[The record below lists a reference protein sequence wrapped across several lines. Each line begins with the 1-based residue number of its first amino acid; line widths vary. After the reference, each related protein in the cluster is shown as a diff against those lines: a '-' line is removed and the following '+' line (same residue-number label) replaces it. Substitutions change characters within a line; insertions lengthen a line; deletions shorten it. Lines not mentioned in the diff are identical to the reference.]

1 MSGPPS
7 PSPLL
12 AALARGGLRAAE
24 VYLKTGR
31 SRHVALADASELV
44 TATEEA
50 GWAVRAGDRGGS
62 FFACGT
68 GSPPEAETEW
78 PPLAGASL
86 DLPAAES
93 GEPWQEPRELD
104 APLLAERESLALLAA
119 IDRELAAELP
129 GARLVA
135 ADLDEGASESRL
147 VNSRGIDVAWRLRLA
162 ALRLEARGPGGRT
175 RVLGVAETEARRL
188 SARGLARQ
196 LADSLSVAESGRPP
210 AERRGAM
217 LLAPPVG
224 ARLLEGLLPRLV
236 GEPAGGGLL
245 PWADR
250 QGRLGSEVWTVVDDG
265 RLPGGV
271 LAAAWDGVGAP
282 TRRREL
288 VAEGQLPRAGA
299 ARPGP
304 SPAGHRRASWR
315 DPPRPGAS
323 HLFLGRESRLSPA
336 CLIARVERGF
346 YWIEAAGAA
355 RFDFEGDRFSLPVLG
370 FALEGGR
377 ARSPLSGVAISG
389 TIAALF
395 AGLVAVARDLRF
407 FPADGMIGSPTLL
420 IEGLEIVEAT

>member
-1 MSGPPS
+1 MSGPAS
-7 PSPLL
+7 PSPVLV
-12 AALARGGLRAAE
+12 ALARGGLRTAE
-24 VYLKTGR
+24 VYVKTGR
-31 SRHVALADASELV
+31 SRHVALAEASELV

-50 GWAVRAGDRGGS
+50 GWAVRAGERGGS

-68 GSPPEAETEW
+68 GSPPEAEKGW
-78 PPLAGASL
+78 PMLAGRPL
-86 DLPAAES
+86 DLPEPET

-119 IDRELAAELP
+119 IGRELGAELP

-147 VNSRGIDVAWRLRLA
+147 VNSRGVDVAWRHRLA
-162 ALRLEARGPGGRT
+162 ALRLEARGPAGRT
-175 RVLGVAETEARRL
+175 RVLGTAESEARRL

-196 LADSLSVAESGRPP
+196 LADALSVAESGRLP

-224 ARLLEGLLPRLV
+224 ARLLEGLLPRLA
-236 GEPAGGGLL
+236 GEQAAEGLA

-250 QGRLGSEVWTVVDDG
+250 QGRLGSEAWTVVDDG

-271 LAAAWDGVGAP
+271 LAAGWDGVGAP
-282 TRRREL
+282 TRRRVL
-288 VAEGQLPRAGA
+288 VAEGQLPRSGA
-299 ARPGP
+299 ARSSLG
-304 SPAGHRRASWR
+304 PAGQRRASWR
-315 DPPRPGAS
+315 DLPRPGAS

-336 CLIARVERGF
+336 SLIARVDRGF

-355 RFDFEGDRFSLPVLG
+355 RFDFEADRFTLPVLG
-370 FALEGGR
+370 FVLEDGR
-377 ARSPLSGVAISG
+377 ARAPIASVAISG

-395 AGLVAVARDLRF
+395 TGLVAVARDLRF
-407 FPADGMIGSPTLL
+407 FPLDGMIGSPTLL
-420 IEGLEIVEAT
+420 IEGLELVEAS